1 MMTKAKSG
9 LKDKII
15 GKAKEVEG
23 KLLTT
28 NFVKP
33 KAKPNKL
40 KASLRTKP
48 LKLKKTYKKR
58 TEVA

>member
-1 MMTKAKSG
+1 MTKAKSG

-15 GKAKEVEG
+15 ARPKKLKV

-58 TEVA
+58 TEVT